1 MTKQKVKTYCVWEN
15 KTDNVIA
22 IDLPAKRCAELMD
35 ITTSTF
41 YIYATV
47 RKDGK
52 YTVIETETLERMET
66 A

>member
-1 MTKQKVKTYCVWEN
+1 MTQKVKTYCVWET
-15 KTDNVIA
+15 KTDRIVA
-22 IDLPAKRCAELMD
+22 IDLPAKKCAELMN
-35 ITTSTF
+35 ITTCTF

-52 YTVIETETLERMET
+52 YTVIETEMLERMET